1 MKQGRFLSCMYML
14 SLTLLTAFALHGLRA
29 QAAVAG
35 EASIPRMFV
44 LDAGHGGADG
54 GASGPDGTR
63 ECDLNLA
70 ITLKTDAVLGL
81 LGENTMLL
89 RSTDTDLSD
98 SVAKSI
104 SQKKVS
110 DIRRRV
116 ELVNS
121 QPGAILVSIH
131 CNTYSQEKYHGAQ
144 VFYTPTGHAK
154 EFGETMQL
162 ALKNAVDP
170 GNARRAKTISPDVYL
185 MNHIQVPGLLIEC
198 GFLTNQQE
206 LASLKDPGYQ
216 TRLAVTIAVT
226 AANQSSEQASGVS
239 LRTYYERKNCILLH
253 LLRQ

>member
-35 EASIPRMFV
+35 EAAIPRIIV

-81 LGENTMLL
+81 LGEETLLL
-89 RSTDTDLSD
+89 RSTDTDLSSSD
-98 SVAKSI
+98 AKSI

-144 VFYTPTGHAK
+144 VFYTGGAK

-162 ALKNAVDP
+162 ALKNGVDP
-170 GNARRAKTISPDVYL
+170 ANARMAKAVSPDVYL
-185 MNHIQVPGLLIEC
+185 MNHIKVPGILVEC
-198 GFLTNQQE
+198 GFLTNQEE
-206 LASLKDPGYQ
+206 LINLKDPDYQ

-226 AANQSSEQASGVS
+226 AANQASEPNSGVS
-239 LRTYYERKNCILLH
+239 LRTYYERENCILLH

>member
-35 EASIPRMFV
+35 EAAIPRIIV

-81 LGENTMLL
+81 LGEKTLLL
-89 RSTDTDLSD
+89 RSTDTDLSSSD
-98 SVAKSI
+98 AKSI

-116 ELVNS
+116 ELTNS

-144 VFYTPTGHAK
+144 VFYTGGTK

-162 ALKNAVDP
+162 ALKNGVDP
-170 GNARRAKTISPDVYL
+170 TNARMAKAVSPDVYL
-185 MNHIQVPGLLIEC
+185 MNHIKVPGILVEC
-198 GFLTNQQE
+198 GFLTNQEE
-206 LASLKDPGYQ
+206 LTNLKDPDYQ

-226 AANQSSEQASGVS
+226 AANQASEPNFGVS
-239 LRTYYERKNCILLH
+239 LRTYYERENCILLH
-253 LLRQ
+253 LLRK

>member
-35 EASIPRMFV
+35 EAAIPRIIV

-81 LGENTMLL
+81 LGEETLLL
-89 RSTDTDLSD
+89 RSTDTDLSSSD
-98 SVAKSI
+98 AKSI

-131 CNTYSQEKYHGAQ
+131 CNTYSQEKYYGAQ
-144 VFYTPTGHAK
+144 VFYTGGAK

-162 ALKNAVDP
+162 ALKNGVDP
-170 GNARRAKTISPDVYL
+170 ANARMAKAVSPDVYL
-185 MNHIQVPGLLIEC
+185 MNHIKVPGILVEC
-198 GFLTNQQE
+198 GFLTNQEE
-206 LASLKDPGYQ
+206 LTNLKDPDYQ

-226 AANQSSEQASGVS
+226 AANQASEPNFGVS
-239 LRTYYERKNCILLH
+239 LRTYYERENCILLH

>member
-35 EASIPRMFV
+35 EAAIPRIIV

-81 LGENTMLL
+81 LGEETLLL
-89 RSTDTDLSD
+89 RSTDTDLS
-98 SVAKSI
+98 SSNAKSI

-144 VFYTPTGHAK
+144 VFYTGGAK

-162 ALKNAVDP
+162 ALKNGVDP
-170 GNARRAKTISPDVYL
+170 ANARMAKAVSPDVYL
-185 MNHIQVPGLLIEC
+185 MNHIKVPGILVEC
-198 GFLTNQQE
+198 GFLTNQEE
-206 LASLKDPGYQ
+206 LTNLKDPDYQ

-226 AANQSSEQASGVS
+226 AANQASEPNFGVS
-239 LRTYYERKNCILLH
+239 LRTYYERENCILLH

>member
-1 MKQGRFLSCMYML
+1 MYML

-35 EASIPRMFV
+35 EAAIPRIIV

-81 LGENTMLL
+81 LGEETLLL
-89 RSTDTDLSD
+89 RSTDTDLSSSD
-98 SVAKSI
+98 AKSI

-116 ELVNS
+116 ELTNS

-144 VFYTPTGHAK
+144 VFYTGGAK

-162 ALKNAVDP
+162 ALKNGVDP
-170 GNARRAKTISPDVYL
+170 SNARMAKAVSPDVYL
-185 MNHIQVPGLLIEC
+185 MNHIKVPGILVEC
-198 GFLTNQQE
+198 GFLTNQEE
-206 LASLKDPGYQ
+206 LTNLKDPDYQ

-226 AANQSSEQASGVS
+226 AANQASEPNFGVS
-239 LRTYYERKNCILLH
+239 LRTYYERENCILLH

>member
-35 EASIPRMFV
+35 EAAIPRIIV

-81 LGENTMLL
+81 LGEKTLLL
-89 RSTDTDLSD
+89 RSTDTDLSSSD
-98 SVAKSI
+98 AKSI

-116 ELVNS
+116 ELTNS

-144 VFYTPTGHAK
+144 VFYTGGAK

-162 ALKNAVDP
+162 ALKNGVDP
-170 GNARRAKTISPDVYL
+170 TNARMAKAVSPDVYL
-185 MNHIQVPGLLIEC
+185 MNHIKVPGILVEC
-198 GFLTNQQE
+198 GFLTNQEE
-206 LASLKDPGYQ
+206 LTNLRDPDYQ

-226 AANQSSEQASGVS
+226 AANQASEPNFGVS
-239 LRTYYERKNCILLH
+239 LRTYYERENCILLH
-253 LLRQ
+253 LLRK

>member
-1 MKQGRFLSCMYML
+1 MYML

-29 QAAVAG
+29 QATAAG
-35 EASIPRMFV
+35 EAAIPRIIV
-44 LDAGHGGADG
+44 LDAGHGGADC

-89 RSTDTDLSD
+89 RSTDTDLSSSD
-98 SVAKSI
+98 AKSI

-116 ELVNS
+116 ELVNA
-121 QPGAILVSIH
+121 QPGAILISIH

-144 VFYTPTGHAK
+144 VFYTPAGTAK

-162 ALKNAVDP
+162 ALKTAVDP
-170 GNARRAKTISPDVYL
+170 GNARMAKAISPDVYL
-185 MNHIQVPGLLIEC
+185 MNHIDAPGILIEC
-198 GFLTNQQE
+198 GFLTNQEE
-206 LASLKDPGYQ
+206 LSNLKNPGYQ
-216 TRLAVTIAVT
+216 SRLAVTIAVT
-226 AANQSSEQASGVS
+226 AANQSPEQSSGVS
-239 LRTYYERKNCILLH
+239 LRTYYERKDCILLH

>member
-35 EASIPRMFV
+35 EAAIPRIIV

-81 LGENTMLL
+81 LGEETLLL
-89 RSTDTDLSD
+89 RSTDTDLSSSD
-98 SVAKSI
+98 AKSI

-116 ELVNS
+116 ELTNS

-144 VFYTPTGHAK
+144 VFYTGGAK

-162 ALKNAVDP
+162 ALKTGVDP
-170 GNARRAKTISPDVYL
+170 TNARMAKAVSPDVYL
-185 MNHIQVPGLLIEC
+185 MNHIKVPGILVEC
-198 GFLTNQQE
+198 GFLTNQEE
-206 LASLKDPGYQ
+206 LTNLKDPDYQ

-226 AANQSSEQASGVS
+226 AANQASEPNFGVS
-239 LRTYYERKNCILLH
+239 LRTYYERENCILLH

>member
-35 EASIPRMFV
+35 EAAIPRIIV

-81 LGENTMLL
+81 LGEETLLL
-89 RSTDTDLSD
+89 RSTDTDLSSSD
-98 SVAKSI
+98 SKSI

-116 ELVNS
+116 ELTNS

-144 VFYTPTGHAK
+144 VFYTGGAK

-162 ALKNAVDP
+162 ALKNGVDP
-170 GNARRAKTISPDVYL
+170 ANARMAKAVSPDVYL
-185 MNHIQVPGLLIEC
+185 MNHIKVPGILVEC
-198 GFLTNQQE
+198 GFLTNQEE
-206 LASLKDPGYQ
+206 LTNLKDPGYQ

-226 AANQSSEQASGVS
+226 AANQASEPNFGVS
-239 LRTYYERKNCILLH
+239 LRTYYERENCILLH
-253 LLRQ
+253 LLR

>member
-35 EASIPRMFV
+35 EAAIPRIIV

-81 LGENTMLL
+81 LGEETLLL
-89 RSTDTDLSD
+89 RSTDTDLSSSD
-98 SVAKSI
+98 AKSI

-116 ELVNS
+116 ELTNS

-144 VFYTPTGHAK
+144 VFYTGGAK

-162 ALKNAVDP
+162 ALKNGVDP
-170 GNARRAKTISPDVYL
+170 TNARMAKAVSPDVYL
-185 MNHIQVPGLLIEC
+185 MNHIKVPGILVEC
-198 GFLTNQQE
+198 GFLTNQEE
-206 LASLKDPGYQ
+206 LTNLKNPNYQ

-226 AANQSSEQASGVS
+226 AANQASEPNFGVS
-239 LRTYYERKNCILLH
+239 LRTYYERENCILLH
-253 LLRQ
+253 LLRK

>member
-35 EASIPRMFV
+35 EAAIPRIIV

-81 LGENTMLL
+81 LGEQTLLL
-89 RSTDTDLSD
+89 RSTDTDLSSSD
-98 SVAKSI
+98 AKSI

-116 ELVNS
+116 ELTNS

-144 VFYTPTGHAK
+144 VFYTGGAK

-162 ALKNAVDP
+162 ALKNGVDP
-170 GNARRAKTISPDVYL
+170 TNARMAKAVSPDVYL
-185 MNHIQVPGLLIEC
+185 MNHIKVPGILVEC
-198 GFLTNQQE
+198 GFLTNQEE
-206 LASLKDPGYQ
+206 LTNLKDPDYQ
-216 TRLAVTIAVT
+216 TRLAVTIAAT
-226 AANQSSEQASGVS
+226 AANQASEPNFGVS
-239 LRTYYERKNCILLH
+239 LRTYYERENCILLH
-253 LLRQ
+253 LLRK

>member
-35 EASIPRMFV
+35 EAAIPRIIV

-81 LGENTMLL
+81 LGEKTLLL
-89 RSTDTDLSD
+89 RSTDTDLSSSD
-98 SVAKSI
+98 AKSI

-116 ELVNS
+116 ELTNS

-144 VFYTPTGHAK
+144 VFYTGGAK

-162 ALKNAVDP
+162 ALKNGVDP
-170 GNARRAKTISPDVYL
+170 TNARMAKAVSPDVYL
-185 MNHIQVPGLLIEC
+185 MNHIKVPGILVEC
-198 GFLTNQQE
+198 GFLTNQEE
-206 LASLKDPGYQ
+206 LTNLKDPDYQ

-226 AANQSSEQASGVS
+226 AANQASEPNFGVS
-239 LRTYYERKNCILLH
+239 LRTYYERENCILLH

>member
-1 MKQGRFLSCMYML
+1 MYML

-35 EASIPRMFV
+35 EAAIPRIIV

-81 LGENTMLL
+81 LGEETLLL
-89 RSTDTDLSD
+89 RSTDTDLSSSD
-98 SVAKSI
+98 AKSI

-116 ELVNS
+116 ELTNS

-144 VFYTPTGHAK
+144 VFYTGGAK

-162 ALKNAVDP
+162 ALKNGVDP
-170 GNARRAKTISPDVYL
+170 TNARMAKAVSPDVYL
-185 MNHIQVPGLLIEC
+185 MNHIKVPGILVEC
-198 GFLTNQQE
+198 GFLTNQEE
-206 LASLKDPGYQ
+206 LTNLKNPNYQ

-226 AANQSSEQASGVS
+226 AANQASEPNFGVS
-239 LRTYYERKNCILLH
+239 LRTYYERENCILLH
-253 LLRQ
+253 LLRK

>member
-1 MKQGRFLSCMYML
+1 MYML

-35 EASIPRMFV
+35 EAAIPRIIV

-81 LGENTMLL
+81 LGEKTLLL
-89 RSTDTDLSD
+89 RSTDTDLSSSD
-98 SVAKSI
+98 SKSI

-116 ELVNS
+116 ELTNS

-144 VFYTPTGHAK
+144 VFYTGGAK

-162 ALKNAVDP
+162 ALKNGVDP
-170 GNARRAKTISPDVYL
+170 SNARMAKAVSPDVYL
-185 MNHIQVPGLLIEC
+185 MNHVKVPGILVEC
-198 GFLTNQQE
+198 GFLTNQEE
-206 LASLKDPGYQ
+206 LTNLKDPDYQ

-226 AANQSSEQASGVS
+226 AANQASEPNFGVS
-239 LRTYYERKNCILLH
+239 LRTYYERENCILLH
-253 LLRQ
+253 LLRK

>member
-1 MKQGRFLSCMYML
+1 MYML

-35 EASIPRMFV
+35 EAAIPRIIV

-81 LGENTMLL
+81 LGEETLLL
-89 RSTDTDLSD
+89 RSTDTDLSSSD
-98 SVAKSI
+98 AKSI

-116 ELVNS
+116 ELTNS

-144 VFYTPTGHAK
+144 VFYTGGAK

-162 ALKNAVDP
+162 ALKNGVDP
-170 GNARRAKTISPDVYL
+170 SNARMAKAVSPDVYL
-185 MNHIQVPGLLIEC
+185 MNHIKVPGILVEC
-198 GFLTNQQE
+198 GFLTNQEE
-206 LASLKDPGYQ
+206 LTNLKDPDYQ
-216 TRLAVTIAVT
+216 TRLAVAIAVT
-226 AANQSSEQASGVS
+226 AANQASEPNFGVS
-239 LRTYYERKNCILLH
+239 LRTYYERENCILLH
-253 LLRQ
+253 LLRK

>member
-1 MKQGRFLSCMYML
+1 MYML

-35 EASIPRMFV
+35 EAAIPRIIV

-81 LGENTMLL
+81 LGEQTLLL
-89 RSTDTDLSD
+89 RSTDTDLSSSD
-98 SVAKSI
+98 SKSI

-116 ELVNS
+116 ELTNS

-144 VFYTPTGHAK
+144 VFYTGGAK

-162 ALKNAVDP
+162 ALKTGVDP
-170 GNARRAKTISPDVYL
+170 TNARMAKAVSPDVYL
-185 MNHIQVPGLLIEC
+185 MNHIKVPGILVEC
-198 GFLTNQQE
+198 GFLTNQEE
-206 LASLKDPGYQ
+206 LTNLKDPDYQ

-226 AANQSSEQASGVS
+226 AANQASEPNFGVS
-239 LRTYYERKNCILLH
+239 LRTYYERENCILLH
-253 LLRQ
+253 LLRK

>member
-1 MKQGRFLSCMYML
+1 MYML

-35 EASIPRMFV
+35 EAAIPRIIV

-81 LGENTMLL
+81 LGEKTLLL
-89 RSTDTDLSD
+89 RSTDTDLSSSD
-98 SVAKSI
+98 AKSI

-116 ELVNS
+116 ELTNS

-144 VFYTPTGHAK
+144 VFYTGGTK

-162 ALKNAVDP
+162 ALKNGVDP
-170 GNARRAKTISPDVYL
+170 TNARMAKAVSPDVYL
-185 MNHIQVPGLLIEC
+185 MNHIKVPGILVEC
-198 GFLTNQQE
+198 GFLTNQEE
-206 LASLKDPGYQ
+206 LTNLKDPDYQ

-226 AANQSSEQASGVS
+226 AANQASEPNFGVS
-239 LRTYYERKNCILLH
+239 LRTYYERENCILLH
-253 LLRQ
+253 LLRK

>member
-35 EASIPRMFV
+35 DAAIPRIIV

-81 LGENTMLL
+81 LGEKTLLL
-89 RSTDTDLSD
+89 RSTDTDLSSSD
-98 SVAKSI
+98 AKSI

-116 ELVNS
+116 ELVNR

-131 CNTYSQEKYHGAQ
+131 CNTYPQEKYHGAQ
-144 VFYTPTGHAK
+144 VFYTGEAK

-162 ALKNAVDP
+162 ALKNGVDP
-170 GNARRAKTISPDVYL
+170 ANARMAKAVSPDVYL
-185 MNHIQVPGLLIEC
+185 MNHIKVPGILVEC
-198 GFLTNQQE
+198 GFLTNQEE
-206 LASLKDPGYQ
+206 LTNLKDPGYQ

-226 AANQSSEQASGVS
+226 AANQASEPGSGVS
-239 LRTYYERKNCILLH
+239 LRTYYERENCILLH

>member
-1 MKQGRFLSCMYML
+1 MKQGRFLSCMYVL

-35 EASIPRMFV
+35 EAAIPRIIV

-81 LGENTMLL
+81 LGEQTLLL
-89 RSTDTDLSD
+89 RSTDTDLSSSD
-98 SVAKSI
+98 SKSI

-116 ELVNS
+116 ELTNS

-131 CNTYSQEKYHGAQ
+131 CNTYSQEKSHGAH
-144 VFYTPTGHAK
+144 VFYTGGAK

-162 ALKNAVDP
+162 ALKNGVDP
-170 GNARRAKTISPDVYL
+170 TNARMAKAVSPDVYL
-185 MNHIQVPGLLIEC
+185 MNHIKVPGILVEC
-198 GFLTNQQE
+198 GFLTNQEE
-206 LASLKDPGYQ
+206 LTNLKDPDYQ
-216 TRLAVTIAVT
+216 TRLAVTIAAT
-226 AANQSSEQASGVS
+226 AANQASEPNFGVS
-239 LRTYYERKNCILLH
+239 LRTYYERENCILLH

>member
-1 MKQGRFLSCMYML
+1 MYML

-35 EASIPRMFV
+35 EAAIPRIIV

-81 LGENTMLL
+81 LGEETLLL
-89 RSTDTDLSD
+89 RSTDTDLSSSD
-98 SVAKSI
+98 AKSI

-116 ELVNS
+116 ELTNS

-144 VFYTPTGHAK
+144 VFYTGGAK

-162 ALKNAVDP
+162 ALKNGVDP
-170 GNARRAKTISPDVYL
+170 TNARMAKAVSPDVYL
-185 MNHIQVPGLLIEC
+185 MNHIKVPGILVEC
-198 GFLTNQQE
+198 GFLTNQEE
-206 LASLKDPGYQ
+206 LTNLKDPDYQ

-226 AANQSSEQASGVS
+226 AANQVSEPNSGVS
-239 LRTYYERKNCILLH
+239 LRTYYERENCILLH

>member
-1 MKQGRFLSCMYML
+1 MYML

-35 EASIPRMFV
+35 EAAIPRIIV

-81 LGENTMLL
+81 LGEETLLL
-89 RSTDTDLSD
+89 RSTDTDLSSSD
-98 SVAKSI
+98 AKSI

-116 ELVNS
+116 ELTNS

-144 VFYTPTGHAK
+144 VFYTGGAK

-162 ALKNAVDP
+162 ALKNGVDP
-170 GNARRAKTISPDVYL
+170 TNARMAKAVSPDVYL
-185 MNHIQVPGLLIEC
+185 MNHIKVPGILVEC
-198 GFLTNQQE
+198 GFLTNQEE
-206 LASLKDPGYQ
+206 LTNLKDPDYQ

-226 AANQSSEQASGVS
+226 AANQASEPDFGVS
-239 LRTYYERKNCILLH
+239 LRTYYERENCILLH
-253 LLRQ
+253 LLRK

>member
-14 SLTLLTAFALHGLRA
+14 SLTLLTAFALHGLQA

-35 EASIPRMFV
+35 EAAIPRIIV

-81 LGENTMLL
+81 LGEETLLL
-89 RSTDTDLSD
+89 RSTDTDLSSSD
-98 SVAKSI
+98 AKSI

-116 ELVNS
+116 ELTNS

-144 VFYTPTGHAK
+144 VFYTGGAK

-162 ALKNAVDP
+162 ALKNGVDP
-170 GNARRAKTISPDVYL
+170 TNARMAKAVSPDVYL
-185 MNHIQVPGLLIEC
+185 MNHIKVPGILVEC
-198 GFLTNQQE
+198 GFLTNQEE
-206 LASLKDPGYQ
+206 LTNLKDPDYQ

-226 AANQSSEQASGVS
+226 AANQASEPNFGVS
-239 LRTYYERKNCILLH
+239 LRTYYERENCILLH
-253 LLRQ
+253 LLRK

>member
-35 EASIPRMFV
+35 EAAIPRIIV

-81 LGENTMLL
+81 LGEETLLL
-89 RSTDTDLSD
+89 RSTDTDLSSSD
-98 SVAKSI
+98 SKSI

-116 ELVNS
+116 ELTNS

-144 VFYTPTGHAK
+144 VFYTGGAK

-162 ALKNAVDP
+162 ALKNGVDP
-170 GNARRAKTISPDVYL
+170 SNARMAKAVSPDVYL
-185 MNHIQVPGLLIEC
+185 MNHIKVPGILVEC
-198 GFLTNQQE
+198 GFLTNQEE
-206 LASLKDPGYQ
+206 LTNLKNPNYQ

-226 AANQSSEQASGVS
+226 AANQASEPNFGVS
-239 LRTYYERKNCILLH
+239 LRTYYERENCILLH
-253 LLRQ
+253 LLRK

>member
-35 EASIPRMFV
+35 EAAIPRIIV

-81 LGENTMLL
+81 LGEETLLL
-89 RSTDTDLSD
+89 RSTDTDRSSSD
-98 SVAKSI
+98 SKSI

-116 ELVNS
+116 ELTNS

-144 VFYTPTGHAK
+144 VFYTGGAK

-162 ALKNAVDP
+162 ALKNGVDP
-170 GNARRAKTISPDVYL
+170 ANARMAKAVSPDVYL
-185 MNHIQVPGLLIEC
+185 MNHIKVPGILVEC
-198 GFLTNQQE
+198 GFLTNQEE
-206 LASLKDPGYQ
+206 LTNLKDPDYQ

-226 AANQSSEQASGVS
+226 AANQASEPNFGVS
-239 LRTYYERKNCILLH
+239 LRTYYERENCILLH

>member
-35 EASIPRMFV
+35 EAAIPRIIV

-81 LGENTMLL
+81 LGEETLLL
-89 RSTDTDLSD
+89 RSTDTDLS
-98 SVAKSI
+98 SSNAKSI

-144 VFYTPTGHAK
+144 VFYTGGAK

-162 ALKNAVDP
+162 ALKNGVDP
-170 GNARRAKTISPDVYL
+170 SNARMAKAVSPDVYL
-185 MNHIQVPGLLIEC
+185 MNHIKVPGILVEC
-198 GFLTNQQE
+198 GFLTNQEE
-206 LASLKDPGYQ
+206 LTNLKDPDYQ

-226 AANQSSEQASGVS
+226 AANQASEPNFGVS
-239 LRTYYERKNCILLH
+239 LRTYYERENCILLH
-253 LLRQ
+253 LLRK

>member
-35 EASIPRMFV
+35 EAAIPRIIV

-81 LGENTMLL
+81 LGEETLLL
-89 RSTDTDLSD
+89 RSTDTDLSSSD
-98 SVAKSI
+98 SKSI

-116 ELVNS
+116 ELTNS

-144 VFYTPTGHAK
+144 VFYTGGAK

-162 ALKNAVDP
+162 ALKNGVDP
-170 GNARRAKTISPDVYL
+170 TNARMAKAVSPDVYL
-185 MNHIQVPGLLIEC
+185 MNHIKVPGILVEC
-198 GFLTNQQE
+198 GFLTNQEE
-206 LASLKDPGYQ
+206 LTNLKNPNYQ
-216 TRLAVTIAVT
+216 TRLAVTIAAT
-226 AANQSSEQASGVS
+226 AANQASEPNFGVS
-239 LRTYYERKNCILLH
+239 LRTYYERENCILLH
-253 LLRQ
+253 LLRK

>member
-35 EASIPRMFV
+35 EAAIPRIIV

-81 LGENTMLL
+81 LGEKTLLL
-89 RSTDTDLSD
+89 RSTDTDLSSSD
-98 SVAKSI
+98 AKSI

-116 ELVNS
+116 ELTNS

-144 VFYTPTGHAK
+144 VFYTGGAK

-162 ALKNAVDP
+162 ALKNGVDP
-170 GNARRAKTISPDVYL
+170 SNARMAKAVSPDVYL
-185 MNHIQVPGLLIEC
+185 MNHIKVPGILVEC
-198 GFLTNQQE
+198 GFLTNQEE
-206 LASLKDPGYQ
+206 LTNLKDPDYQ

-226 AANQSSEQASGVS
+226 AANQASEPNFGVS
-239 LRTYYERKNCILLH
+239 LRTYYERENCILLH
-253 LLRQ
+253 LLRK

>member
-1 MKQGRFLSCMYML
+1 MYML

-35 EASIPRMFV
+35 EAAIPRIIV

-81 LGENTMLL
+81 LGEETLLL
-89 RSTDTDLSD
+89 RSTDTDLSSSD
-98 SVAKSI
+98 AKSI

-116 ELVNS
+116 ELTNS

-144 VFYTPTGHAK
+144 VFYTGGAK

-162 ALKNAVDP
+162 ALKNGVDP
-170 GNARRAKTISPDVYL
+170 TNARMAKAVSPDVYL
-185 MNHIQVPGLLIEC
+185 MNHIKVPGILVEC
-198 GFLTNQQE
+198 GFLTNQEE
-206 LASLKDPGYQ
+206 LTNLKDPDYQ

-226 AANQSSEQASGVS
+226 AANQASESGSGVS
-239 LRTYYERKNCILLH
+239 LRTYYERENCILLH

>member
-35 EASIPRMFV
+35 EAAIPRIIV

-81 LGENTMLL
+81 LGEQTLLL
-89 RSTDTDLSD
+89 RSTDTDLSSSD
-98 SVAKSI
+98 SKSI

-116 ELVNS
+116 ELTNS

-144 VFYTPTGHAK
+144 VFYTGGAK

-162 ALKNAVDP
+162 ALKNGVDP
-170 GNARRAKTISPDVYL
+170 TNARMAKAVSPDVYL
-185 MNHIQVPGLLIEC
+185 MNHIKVPGILVEC
-198 GFLTNQQE
+198 GFLTNQEE
-206 LASLKDPGYQ
+206 LTNLKDPDYQ
-216 TRLAVTIAVT
+216 TRLAVTIAAT
-226 AANQSSEQASGVS
+226 AANQASEPNFGVS
-239 LRTYYERKNCILLH
+239 LRTYYERENCILLH

>member
-35 EASIPRMFV
+35 EAAIPRIIV

-81 LGENTMLL
+81 LGEETLLL
-89 RSTDTDLSD
+89 RSTDTDLSSSD
-98 SVAKSI
+98 SKSI

-144 VFYTPTGHAK
+144 VFYTGGAK

-162 ALKNAVDP
+162 ALKNGVDP
-170 GNARRAKTISPDVYL
+170 ANARMAKAVSPDVYL
-185 MNHIQVPGLLIEC
+185 MNHIKVPGILVEC
-198 GFLTNQQE
+198 GFLTNQEE
-206 LASLKDPGYQ
+206 LTNLKDPDYQ

-226 AANQSSEQASGVS
+226 AANQASEPNFGVS
-239 LRTYYERKNCILLH
+239 LRTYYERENCILLH

>member
-35 EASIPRMFV
+35 EAAIPRIIV

-81 LGENTMLL
+81 LGEETLLL
-89 RSTDTDLSD
+89 RSTDTDLSSSD
-98 SVAKSI
+98 AKSI

-116 ELVNS
+116 ELTNS

-144 VFYTPTGHAK
+144 VFYTGGAK

-162 ALKNAVDP
+162 ALKNGVDP
-170 GNARRAKTISPDVYL
+170 TNARMAKAVSPDVYL
-185 MNHIQVPGLLIEC
+185 MNHIKVPGVLVEC
-198 GFLTNQQE
+198 GFLTNQEE
-206 LASLKDPGYQ
+206 LTNLKDPDYQ

-226 AANQSSEQASGVS
+226 AANQDSEPNFGVS
-239 LRTYYERKNCILLH
+239 LRTYYERENCILLH
-253 LLRQ
+253 LLRK

>member
-35 EASIPRMFV
+35 EAAIPRIIV

-81 LGENTMLL
+81 LGEETLLL
-89 RSTDTDLSD
+89 RSTDTDLSSSD
-98 SVAKSI
+98 SKSI

-116 ELVNS
+116 ELTNS

-144 VFYTPTGHAK
+144 VFYTGGAK

-162 ALKNAVDP
+162 ALKNGVDP
-170 GNARRAKTISPDVYL
+170 TNARMAKAVSPDVYL
-185 MNHIQVPGLLIEC
+185 MNHIKVPGILVEC
-198 GFLTNQQE
+198 GFLTNQEE
-206 LASLKDPGYQ
+206 LTNLKDPDYQ

-226 AANQSSEQASGVS
+226 AANQASEPNFGVS
-239 LRTYYERKNCILLH
+239 LRTYYERENCILLH

>member
-29 QAAVAG
+29 QPAVAG
-35 EASIPRMFV
+35 EAAIPRIIV

-81 LGENTMLL
+81 LGEETLLL
-89 RSTDTDLSD
+89 RSTDTDLSSSD
-98 SVAKSI
+98 AKSI

-116 ELVNS
+116 ELTNS

-144 VFYTPTGHAK
+144 VFYTGGAK

-162 ALKNAVDP
+162 ALKNGVDP
-170 GNARRAKTISPDVYL
+170 ANARMAKAVSPDVYL
-185 MNHIQVPGLLIEC
+185 MNHIKVPGILVEC
-198 GFLTNQQE
+198 GFLTNSQE
-206 LASLKDPGYQ
+206 LTNLKDPGYQ

-226 AANQSSEQASGVS
+226 AANQASEPNFGVS
-239 LRTYYERKNCILLH
+239 LRTYYERENCILLH

>member
-1 MKQGRFLSCMYML
+1 MYML

-35 EASIPRMFV
+35 EAAIPRIIV

-81 LGENTMLL
+81 LGEETLLL
-89 RSTDTDLSD
+89 RSTDTDLSSSD
-98 SVAKSI
+98 SKSI

-116 ELVNS
+116 ELTNS

-144 VFYTPTGHAK
+144 VFYTGWAK
-154 EFGETMQL
+154 KFGETMQL
-162 ALKNAVDP
+162 ALKNGVDP
-170 GNARRAKTISPDVYL
+170 TNARMAKAVSPDVYL
-185 MNHIQVPGLLIEC
+185 MNHIKVPGILVEC
-198 GFLTNQQE
+198 GFLTNQEE
-206 LASLKDPGYQ
+206 LTNLKDPDYQ

-226 AANQSSEQASGVS
+226 AANQASEPNFGVS
-239 LRTYYERKNCILLH
+239 LRTYYERENCILLH
-253 LLRQ
+253 LLRK

>member
-1 MKQGRFLSCMYML
+1 MYML

-35 EASIPRMFV
+35 EAAIPRIIV

-81 LGENTMLL
+81 LGEKTLLL
-89 RSTDTDLSD
+89 RSTDTDLSSSD
-98 SVAKSI
+98 SKSI

-116 ELVNS
+116 ELTNS

-144 VFYTPTGHAK
+144 VFYTGGAK

-162 ALKNAVDP
+162 ALKNGVDP
-170 GNARRAKTISPDVYL
+170 SNARMAKAVSPDVYL
-185 MNHIQVPGLLIEC
+185 MNHIKVPGILVEC
-198 GFLTNQQE
+198 GFLTNQEE
-206 LASLKDPGYQ
+206 LTNLKAPDYQ

-226 AANQSSEQASGVS
+226 AANQASEPNFGVS
-239 LRTYYERKNCILLH
+239 LRTYYERENCILLH
-253 LLRQ
+253 LLRK

>member
-1 MKQGRFLSCMYML
+1 MYML

-35 EASIPRMFV
+35 EAAIPRIIV
-44 LDAGHGGADG
+44 LDAGHGGSDG

-81 LGENTMLL
+81 LGEETLLL
-89 RSTDTDLSD
+89 RSTDTDLS
-98 SVAKSI
+98 SSNAKSI

-116 ELVNS
+116 ELTNS

-144 VFYTPTGHAK
+144 VFYTGGAK

-162 ALKNAVDP
+162 ALKNGVDP
-170 GNARRAKTISPDVYL
+170 SNARMAKAVSPDVYL
-185 MNHIQVPGLLIEC
+185 MNHIKVPGILVEC
-198 GFLTNQQE
+198 GFLTNQEE
-206 LASLKDPGYQ
+206 LTNLKDPDYQ

-226 AANQSSEQASGVS
+226 AANQASEPNFGVS
-239 LRTYYERKNCILLH
+239 LRTYYERENCILLH

>member
-35 EASIPRMFV
+35 EAAIPRIIV

-63 ECDLNLA
+63 ECDLNLS

-81 LGENTMLL
+81 LGEETMLL
-89 RSTDTDLSD
+89 RSTDTDLS
-98 SVAKSI
+98 SSNAKSI

-116 ELVNS
+116 ELTNS

-144 VFYTPTGHAK
+144 VFYTGGAK

-162 ALKNAVDP
+162 ALKNGVDP
-170 GNARRAKTISPDVYL
+170 ANARMAKAVSPDVYL
-185 MNHIQVPGLLIEC
+185 MNHIKVPGILVEC
-198 GFLTNQQE
+198 GFLTNNQE
-206 LASLKDPGYQ
+206 LTNLKDPDYQ

-226 AANQSSEQASGVS
+226 AANQASDPNSGVS
-239 LRTYYERKNCILLH
+239 LRTYYERENCILLH